1 MLTVN
6 PGVNPSVNAPQAP
19 VHKILQPGLQ
29 PAGVNDLLSVPGA
42 ADEGL
47 RAPASDPVLAPPAG
61 DLSVRKMR
69 DAVSFLKNAEEDT
82 VSLNAVERA
91 FIKKANEEIQRCM
104 EEKQA
109 GKEDFFD
116 ISHLSSGAVAL
127 LVAASMLILS
137 LNQADTRLAGKLS
150 LVSFDAAKNMA
161 DSMKRE
167 GTGMLA
173 GNISQSALQLGLTG
187 VGAKFGLKGLKNE
200 KLALR
205 QNTAKLKT
213 LADDVKGP
221 GSRPEQNIKD
231 NLALNARRQEMTGD
245 AIMRNSMAVGSIAGS
260 SGQYAATLERSEQ
273 QISQASNRVA
283 GTASDDVRESARKA
297 NSLIQEILKI
307 MESISQSKMT
317 TMAAVAGNIRA

>member
-1 MLTVN
+1 MFTVN
-6 PGVNPSVNAPQAP
+6 SGMNPSVNTSQVLVQP
-19 VHKILQPGLQ
+19 LTQPGLRF
-29 PAGVNDLLSVPGA
+29 ASVNEILSAPGMTE
-42 ADEGL
+42 EG
-47 RAPASDPVLAPPAG
+47 RGASASDPVLVPPAG

-69 DAVSFLKNAEEDT
+69 DAASFLKNAGEDT
-82 VSLNAVERA
+82 VLLSSVEKE

-116 ISHLSSGAVAL
+116 ISNLSSGAIAL
-127 LVAASMLILS
+127 LVAARMLMLS

-167 GTGMLA
+167 GIGMLA
-173 GNISQSALQLGLTG
+173 GNISQSVLQLGLTG

-205 QNTAKLKT
+205 QNTAKMT
-213 LADDVKGP
+213 LTNDVKGT
-221 GSRPEQNIKD
+221 GQNIKD
-231 NLALNARRQEMTGD
+231 NLAFNARRQEMTGN
-245 AIMRNSMAVGSIAGS
+245 AIMQNSTAVGNIAGG

-317 TMAAVAGNIRA
+317 SMAAVAGNIRA

>member
-1 MLTVN
+1 MFTVN
-6 PGVNPSVNAPQAP
+6 SGMNPSVNTSQML
-19 VHKILQPGLQ
+19 VQSLTQPGLRF
-29 PAGVNDLLSVPGA
+29 ASVNEILSAPGMTE
-42 ADEGL
+42 EG
-47 RAPASDPVLAPPAG
+47 RGASASDPVLVPPAG

-69 DAVSFLKNAEEDT
+69 DAASFLKNAGEDT
-82 VSLNAVERA
+82 VLLSSVEKE

-116 ISHLSSGAVAL
+116 ISNLSSGAIAL
-127 LVAASMLILS
+127 LVAASMLMLS

-167 GTGMLA
+167 GIGMLA
-173 GNISQSALQLGLTG
+173 GNISQSVLQLGLTG

-205 QNTAKLKT
+205 QNTAKMT
-213 LADDVKGP
+213 LTNDVKGTD
-221 GSRPEQNIKD
+221 QNIKD
-231 NLALNARRQEMTGD
+231 NLAFNARRQEMTGN
-245 AIMRNSMAVGSIAGS
+245 AIMQNSTAVGNIAGG

-317 TMAAVAGNIRA
+317 SMAAVAGNIRA

>member
-1 MLTVN
+1 MFTVN
-6 PGVNPSVNAPQAP
+6 SGMNPSVNTSQML
-19 VHKILQPGLQ
+19 VQSLTQPGLRF
-29 PAGVNDLLSVPGA
+29 ASVNEILSAPGMTE
-42 ADEGL
+42 EG
-47 RAPASDPVLAPPAG
+47 RGASASDPVLVPPAG

-69 DAVSFLKNAEEDT
+69 DAASFLKNAGEDT
-82 VSLNAVERA
+82 VLLSSVEKE

-116 ISHLSSGAVAL
+116 ISNLSSGAIAL
-127 LVAASMLILS
+127 LVAASMLMLS

-167 GTGMLA
+167 GIGMLA
-173 GNISQSALQLGLTG
+173 GNISQSVLQLGLTG
-187 VGAKFGLKGLKNE
+187 VGAKLGLKNE

-205 QNTAKLKT
+205 QNTAKMT
-213 LADDVKGP
+213 LTNDVKGT
-221 GSRPEQNIKD
+221 GQNIKD
-231 NLALNARRQEMTGD
+231 NLAFNARRQEMTGN
-245 AIMRNSMAVGSIAGS
+245 AIMQNSTAVGNIAGG

-317 TMAAVAGNIRA
+317 SMAAVAGNIRV

>member
-1 MLTVN
+1 MFTVN
-6 PGVNPSVNAPQAP
+6 SGMNPSVNTSQML
-19 VHKILQPGLQ
+19 VQSLTQPGLRF
-29 PAGVNDLLSVPGA
+29 ASVNELLSALGMTEEGRGA
-42 ADEGL
+42 S
-47 RAPASDPVLAPPAG
+47 ASDPVLVPPAG

-69 DAVSFLKNAEEDT
+69 DAASFLKNAGEDT
-82 VSLNAVERA
+82 VLLSSVEKE

-116 ISHLSSGAVAL
+116 ISNLSSGAIAL
-127 LVAASMLILS
+127 LVAASMLMLS

-167 GTGMLA
+167 GIGMLA
-173 GNISQSALQLGLTG
+173 GNISQSVLQLGLTG

-205 QNTAKLKT
+205 QNTAKMT
-213 LADDVKGP
+213 LTNDVKGT
-221 GSRPEQNIKD
+221 GQNIKD
-231 NLALNARRQEMTGD
+231 NLAFNARRQEMTGN
-245 AIMRNSMAVGSIAGS
+245 AIMQNSTAVGNIAGG

-317 TMAAVAGNIRA
+317 SMAAVAGNIRA

>member
-1 MLTVN
+1 MFTVN
-6 PGVNPSVNAPQAP
+6 SGMNPSVNTSQVLVQP
-19 VHKILQPGLQ
+19 LTQPGLWF
-29 PAGVNDLLSVPGA
+29 ASVNEILSAPGMTE
-42 ADEGL
+42 EGGG
-47 RAPASDPVLAPPAG
+47 ASASDPVLVPPAG

-69 DAVSFLKNAEEDT
+69 DAASFLKNAGEDT
-82 VSLNAVERA
+82 VLLSSVEKE

-116 ISHLSSGAVAL
+116 ISNLSSGAIAL
-127 LVAASMLILS
+127 LVAASMLMLS

-167 GTGMLA
+167 GIGMLA
-173 GNISQSALQLGLTG
+173 GNISQSVLQLGLTG

-205 QNTAKLKT
+205 QNTAKMT
-213 LADDVKGP
+213 LTNDVKGT
-221 GSRPEQNIKD
+221 GQNIKD
-231 NLALNARRQEMTGD
+231 NLAFNARRQEMTGN
-245 AIMRNSMAVGSIAGS
+245 AIMQNSTAVGNIVGG

-317 TMAAVAGNIRA
+317 SMAAVAGNIRA

>member
-1 MLTVN
+1 MFTVN
-6 PGVNPSVNAPQAP
+6 SGMNPSVNTSQMLVQP
-19 VHKILQPGLQ
+19 LTQPGLRF
-29 PAGVNDLLSVPGA
+29 ASVNEILSAPGMTE
-42 ADEGL
+42 EG
-47 RAPASDPVLAPPAG
+47 RGASASDPVLVPPAG

-69 DAVSFLKNAEEDT
+69 DAASFLKNAGEDT
-82 VSLNAVERA
+82 ALLSSVEKE

-116 ISHLSSGAVAL
+116 ISNLSSGAIAL
-127 LVAASMLILS
+127 LVAASMLMLS

-167 GTGMLA
+167 GIGMLA
-173 GNISQSALQLGLTG
+173 GNISQSVLQLGLTG

-205 QNTAKLKT
+205 QNTAKMT
-213 LADDVKGP
+213 LTNDVKGT
-221 GSRPEQNIKD
+221 GQNIKN
-231 NLALNARRQEMTGD
+231 NLAFNARRQEMTGN
-245 AIMRNSMAVGSIAGS
+245 AVMQNSTAVGNIAGG

-317 TMAAVAGNIRA
+317 SMAAVAGNIRA